1 MRQLM
6 EIAEDARRV
15 KHAVA
20 ALGTNDKNR
29 GLLAIAD
36 ALIAHADEIIAA
48 NQADIENGRAAG
60 LADGLIDRLMLD
72 EKRLEGIAEGVGQ
85 GRFAPE
91 ETITREQLVTML
103 YRYAR
108 YQAYDVSASANLNRF
123 ADSDAVSGFAANAMR
138 WAVSE
143 NIILGKESGR
153 LDPQGAATRAEI
165 AAVFERFVKTVVI

>member
-1 MRQLM
+1 M
-6 EIAEDARRV
+6 EGVSKTDFGPNAPTTRAEVVLILWRLAGEPAPETTAQFDDLTKDWYR
-15 KHAVA
+15 
-20 ALGTNDKNR
+20 D
-29 GLLAIAD
+29 AIAW
-36 ALIAHADEIIAA
+36 ATE
-48 NQADIENGRAAG
+48 
-60 LADGLIDRLMLD
+60 
-72 EKRLEGIAEGVGQ
+72 EGIAEGVGQ